1 MHDCLAFVKKEGNK
15 KGFKKDWK
23 EETKLESNVSQTER
37 NGTRPSGRIT
47 TRQDASEVFL
57 SFPFKQFNNLW
68 TTNAWT
74 SWKHKIHSSSL
85 LALFSSRLSS
95 TIERCNSIPLLSLKL
110 FHYYRLNKQLLHYH
124 CYYDR
129 VII

>member
-1 MHDCLAFVKKEGNK
+1 MHDRLAFVKKERNK